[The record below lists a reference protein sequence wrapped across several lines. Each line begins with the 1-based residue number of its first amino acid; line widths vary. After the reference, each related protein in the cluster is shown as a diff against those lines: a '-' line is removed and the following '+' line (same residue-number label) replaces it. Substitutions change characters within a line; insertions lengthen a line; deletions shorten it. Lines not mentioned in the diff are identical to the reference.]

1 MMLALSASIDFEL
14 HDVLDGSPEKTFVDA
29 LSESVNYTN
38 FSIALE
44 VSYVEPCPHQCACRD
59 HRH

>member
-44 VSYVEPCPHQCACRD
+44 VSYVEPCPH
-59 HRH
+59 